1 MIIEEFENVKI
12 AYMRR
17 VGEYGKENKKLMEIF
32 KEYLKEN
39 RLFDENTVLVGIALD
54 NPAETP
60 ATMQIYDVDIIVRDE
75 LDYDLPIREIA
86 NGEYAIFEIPHTKED
101 IMHFWKNIQNIT
113 ANLPVDTSKPIIERY
128 SNYKINSQLCEFC
141 IPLK

>member
-60 ATMQIYDVDIIVRDE
+60 ATMQRYDVGIIVRDE

-86 NGEYAIFEIPHTKED
+86 NGEYAIFEVPHTKED

>member
-1 MIIEEFENVKI
+1 MIIEEFENIKI

-54 NPAETP
+54 NPAETA
-60 ATMQIYDVDIIVRDE
+60 ATMQRYDVGIIVRDE

-86 NGEYAIFEIPHTKED
+86 NGEYAIFEVPHTKED

>member
-17 VGEYGKENKKLMEIF
+17 IGEYGKENKKLMEIF

-54 NPAETP
+54 NPVETP
-60 ATMQIYDVDIIVRDE
+60 ATMQRYDVGIIVRDE
-75 LDYDLPIREIA
+75 LDYDLLIREIA
-86 NGEYAIFEIPHTKED
+86 NGEYAIFEVPHTKED

-128 SNYKINSQLCEFC
+128 SNYKINSKLCEFC

>member
-17 VGEYGKENKKLMEIF
+17 IGEYGKENKKLMEMF

-54 NPAETP
+54 NPAETA
-60 ATMQIYDVDIIVRDE
+60 ATMQRYDVGIIVRDE

-86 NGEYAIFEIPHTKED
+86 NGEYAIFEVPHTKED

>member
-1 MIIEEFENVKI
+1 MIIEEFENIKI

-54 NPAETP
+54 NPTEKP
-60 ATMQIYDVDIIVRDE
+60 ATMQRYDVGIIVRDE

-86 NGEYAIFEIPHTKED
+86 NGEYAIFEVPHTKED

>member
-1 MIIEEFENVKI
+1 MIIEEFENIKI

-54 NPAETP
+54 NPAETA
-60 ATMQIYDVDIIVRDE
+60 ATMQRYDVGIIVRDE

-86 NGEYAIFEIPHTKED
+86 NGEYAIFEVPHTKED
-101 IMHFWKNIQNIT
+101 IMHFWKNVQNIT

>member
-1 MIIEEFENVKI
+1 MIIEEFENIKI

-17 VGEYGKENKKLMEIF
+17 GGEYGKENKKLMEIF

-60 ATMQIYDVDIIVRDE
+60 ATMQRYDVGIIVRDE

-86 NGEYAIFEIPHTKED
+86 NGEYAIFEVPHTKED

>member
-1 MIIEEFENVKI
+1 MIIEEFENIKI

-54 NPAETP
+54 NPVETA
-60 ATMQIYDVDIIVRDE
+60 ATMQRYDVGIIVRDE

-86 NGEYAIFEIPHTKED
+86 NGEYAIFEVPHTKED

>member
-1 MIIEEFENVKI
+1 MIIEEFENIKI

-54 NPAETP
+54 NPAETA
-60 ATMQIYDVDIIVRDE
+60 ATMQRYDVGIIVRDE
-75 LDYDLPIREIA
+75 LDYDLLIREIA
-86 NGEYAIFEIPHTKED
+86 NGEYAIFEVPHTKED

>member
-1 MIIEEFENVKI
+1 MIIEEFENIKI

-60 ATMQIYDVDIIVRDE
+60 ATMQRYDVGIIVRDE

-86 NGEYAIFEIPHTKED
+86 NGEYAIFEVPHTKED

>member
-54 NPAETP
+54 NPVETP
-60 ATMQIYDVDIIVRDE
+60 ATMQRYDVGIIVRDE
-75 LDYDLPIREIA
+75 LDYDLLIREIA
-86 NGEYAIFEIPHTKED
+86 NGEYAIFEVPHTKED

>member
-1 MIIEEFENVKI
+1 MIIEEFENIKI

-60 ATMQIYDVDIIVRDE
+60 ATMQRYDVGIIVRDE

-86 NGEYAIFEIPHTKED
+86 NGEYAIFEVPHTKED
-101 IMHFWKNIQNIT
+101 IMYFWKNIQNIT

>member
-1 MIIEEFENVKI
+1 MIIEEFENIKI

-60 ATMQIYDVDIIVRDE
+60 ATMQRYYVGIIVRDE

-86 NGEYAIFEIPHTKED
+86 NGEYAIFEVPHTKED

>member
-1 MIIEEFENVKI
+1 MIIEEFENIKI

-54 NPAETP
+54 NPAETA
-60 ATMQIYDVDIIVRDE
+60 ATMQRYDVGIIVRDE

-86 NGEYAIFEIPHTKED
+86 NGEYAIFEVPHTKED

-141 IPLK
+141 IALK

>member
-17 VGEYGKENKKLMEIF
+17 IGEYGKENKALMETF
-32 KEYLKEN
+32 KAYLKQHK
-39 RLFDENTVLVGIALD
+39 LFDEDTILLGIALD

-60 ATMQIYDVDIIVRDE
+60 ASMQKYDVGIVITEKVDCA
-75 LDYDLPIREIA
+75 LPIRKIE
-86 NGEYAIFEIPHTKED
+86 NGRYAIFEVSHTKED
-101 IMHFWKNIQNIT
+101 VMYFWENIHKLI
-113 ANLPVDTSKPIIERY
+113 ADLPVDTSKPIIERY
-128 SNYKINSQLCEFC
+128 SNSKVNSHLCEFC

>member
-17 VGEYGKENKKLMEIF
+17 IGEYGKENKKLMEIF

-54 NPAETP
+54 NPVETP
-60 ATMQIYDVDIIVRDE
+60 ATMQRYDVGIIVRDE
-75 LDYDLPIREIA
+75 LDYDLLIREIA
-86 NGEYAIFEIPHTKED
+86 NGEYAIFEVPHTKED

>member
-17 VGEYGKENKKLMEIF
+17 IGEYGKENKKLMEIF

-54 NPAETP
+54 NPAETA
-60 ATMQIYDVDIIVRDE
+60 ATMQRYDVGIIVRDE
-75 LDYDLPIREIA
+75 LDYDLLIREIA
-86 NGEYAIFEIPHTKED
+86 NGEYAIFEVPHTKED

>member
-1 MIIEEFENVKI
+1 
-12 AYMRR
+12 MRR

-60 ATMQIYDVDIIVRDE
+60 ATMQRYDVDIIVRDE

-86 NGEYAIFEIPHTKED
+86 NGEYAIFEVPHTKED

>member
-1 MIIEEFENVKI
+1 MIIEEFENIKI

-17 VGEYGKENKKLMEIF
+17 VGEYGKDNKKLMEIF

>member
-17 VGEYGKENKKLMEIF
+17 IGEYGKENKKLMEIF

-60 ATMQIYDVDIIVRDE
+60 ATMQRYDVGIIVRDE

-86 NGEYAIFEIPHTKED
+86 NGEYAIFEVPHTKED
-101 IMHFWKNIQNIT
+101 IMYFWNNIQNIT

-141 IPLK
+141 IALK

>member
-17 VGEYGKENKKLMEIF
+17 IGEYGKENKKLMEIF

-60 ATMQIYDVDIIVRDE
+60 ATMQRYDVGIIVRDE

-86 NGEYAIFEIPHTKED
+86 NGEYAIFEVPHTKED
-101 IMHFWKNIQNIT
+101 IMYFWKNIQNIT

>member
-17 VGEYGKENKKLMEIF
+17 IGEYGKENKKLMEIF

-54 NPAETP
+54 NPAETA
-60 ATMQIYDVDIIVRDE
+60 ATMQRYDVGIIVRDE

-86 NGEYAIFEIPHTKED
+86 NGEYAIFEVPHTKED

>member
-1 MIIEEFENVKI
+1 MIIEEFENIKI

-54 NPAETP
+54 NPAETA
-60 ATMQIYDVDIIVRDE
+60 ATMQRYDVGIIVRDE

-86 NGEYAIFEIPHTKED
+86 NGEYAIFEVPHTKED

-128 SNYKINSQLCEFC
+128 SNYKINSQLCELC

>member
-17 VGEYGKENKKLMEIF
+17 IGEYGKENKRLMEIF

-54 NPAETP
+54 NPVETP
-60 ATMQIYDVDIIVRDE
+60 ATMQRYDVGIIVRDE
-75 LDYDLPIREIA
+75 LEYALPIREIE
-86 NGEYAIFEIPHTKED
+86 NGEYAIFEVPHTKENV
-101 IMHFWKNIQNIT
+101 MNFWENIQNIT
-113 ANLPVDTSKPIIERY
+113 TDLPVDTSKPIIERY

>member
-1 MIIEEFENVKI
+1 MIIEEFENIKI

-39 RLFDENTVLVGIALD
+39 RLFDENTVLVGIASD
-54 NPAETP
+54 NPAETA
-60 ATMQIYDVDIIVRDE
+60 ATMQRYDVGIIVRDE

-86 NGEYAIFEIPHTKED
+86 NGEYAIFEVPHTKED
-101 IMHFWKNIQNIT
+101 IMHFWENIQNIT

>member
-17 VGEYGKENKKLMEIF
+17 IGKYGKENKKLMEMF

-54 NPAETP
+54 NPTETP
-60 ATMQIYDVDIIVRDE
+60 ATMQRYDVGIIVRDE

-86 NGEYAIFEIPHTKED
+86 NGEYAIFEAPHTKED
-101 IMHFWKNIQNIT
+101 IMHFWGNLQNIT
-113 ANLPVDTSKPIIERY
+113 ANLPVDISKPIIERY

>member
-60 ATMQIYDVDIIVRDE
+60 TTMQRYDVGIIVRDE
-75 LDYDLPIREIA
+75 LEYDLPIREIE
-86 NGEYAIFEIPHTKED
+86 NGEYAIFEVPHTKENV
-101 IMHFWKNIQNIT
+101 MNFCENIQNIKT
-113 ANLPVDTSKPIIERY
+113 NLPVDTSKPIIERY

>member
-1 MIIEEFENVKI
+1 MIIEEFENIKI

-54 NPAETP
+54 NPVETA
-60 ATMQIYDVDIIVRDE
+60 ATMQRYDVGIIVRDE

-86 NGEYAIFEIPHTKED
+86 NGEYAIFEVPHTKED

-113 ANLPVDTSKPIIERY
+113 ANLPVDTLKPIIERY

>member
-1 MIIEEFENVKI
+1 MIIEEFENIKI

-60 ATMQIYDVDIIVRDE
+60 ATMQRYDVGIIVRDE

-86 NGEYAIFEIPHTKED
+86 NGEYAIFEVPHTKENV
-101 IMHFWKNIQNIT
+101 MNFWENIQNIT
-113 ANLPVDTSKPIIERY
+113 TDLPVDTSKPIIERY

>member
-1 MIIEEFENVKI
+1 MIIEEFENIKI

-54 NPAETP
+54 NPAETA
-60 ATMQIYDVDIIVRDE
+60 ATMQRYDVGIIVRDE

-86 NGEYAIFEIPHTKED
+86 NGEYAIFEVPHTKKD

>member
-17 VGEYGKENKKLMEIF
+17 IGEYGKENKKLMEIF

-54 NPAETP
+54 NPVETP
-60 ATMQIYDVDIIVRDE
+60 ATMQRYDVGIIVRDE

-86 NGEYAIFEIPHTKED
+86 NGEYAIFEVPHTKED

>member
-17 VGEYGKENKKLMEIF
+17 IGEYGKENKKLMEIF

-60 ATMQIYDVDIIVRDE
+60 ATMQRYDVGIIVRDE

-86 NGEYAIFEIPHTKED
+86 NGEYAIFEVPHTKED

>member
-54 NPAETP
+54 NPAETA
-60 ATMQIYDVDIIVRDE
+60 ATMQRYDVGIIVRDE

-86 NGEYAIFEIPHTKED
+86 NGEYAIFEVPHTKED

>member
-17 VGEYGKENKKLMEIF
+17 IGEYGKENKKLMEIF

-60 ATMQIYDVDIIVRDE
+60 ATMQRYDVGIIVRDE

-86 NGEYAIFEIPHTKED
+86 NGEYAIFEVPHTKED
-101 IMHFWKNIQNIT
+101 IMHFWKNIHNIT

>member
-1 MIIEEFENVKI
+1 MIIEEFENIKI

-60 ATMQIYDVDIIVRDE
+60 ATMQRYDVGIIVRDE

-86 NGEYAIFEIPHTKED
+86 NGEYAIFEVPHTKED

-128 SNYKINSQLCEFC
+128 SNYKINSQLCELC

>member
-12 AYMRR
+12 CVHASNRR
-17 VGEYGKENKKLMEIF
+17 YGKENKKLMEIF

-60 ATMQIYDVDIIVRDE
+60 ATMQRYDVGIIVRDE
-75 LDYDLPIREIA
+75 LDYDLLTREIA
-86 NGEYAIFEIPHTKED
+86 NGEYAIFEVPHTKED

-113 ANLPVDTSKPIIERY
+113 ADLPVDTSKPIIERY